1 MEEGLSRLKLAIRAL
16 DEGFRNS
23 PTFDEEV
30 PLAKA
35 V

>member
-16 DEGFRNS
+16 DEHFRS
-23 PTFDEEV
+23 SAVTQQEDV
-30 PLAKA
+30 LAQA